1 MPGFEFGFVE
11 LAKGAFAS
19 AEKACCDSFAAS
31 IDRPVPLVVDMV
43 AVARD
48 SLSDDGLVKV
58 RAAMVVR
65 QSSVKGTDG
74 GTDVE

>member
-19 AEKACCDSFAAS
+19 AEKACWLSLAAS
-31 IDRPVPLVVDMV
+31 MERPVPFSCVVDMV

-48 SLSDDGLVKV
+48 SFREEG
-58 RAAMVVR
+58 
-65 QSSVKGTDG
+65 
-74 GTDVE
+74 